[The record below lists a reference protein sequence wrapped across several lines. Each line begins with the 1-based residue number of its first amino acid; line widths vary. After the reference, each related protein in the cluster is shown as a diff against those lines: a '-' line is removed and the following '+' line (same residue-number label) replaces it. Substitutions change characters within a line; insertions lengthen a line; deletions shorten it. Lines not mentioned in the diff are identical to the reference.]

1 MPHALTENG
10 SVQWTGA
17 NFSHVY
23 DWLIS
28 RSQSKDIVLRVLDP
42 GNPRST
48 IQLEV
53 GGLMLQLNVGD
64 HIIRSV
70 DGLYYVFEEI
80 EE

>member
-53 GGLMLQLNVGD
+53 EGLVLQLDVGD
-64 HIIRSV
+64 RIVRSA
-70 DGLYYVFEEI
+70 DGLYYVVNEE
-80 EE
+80 E